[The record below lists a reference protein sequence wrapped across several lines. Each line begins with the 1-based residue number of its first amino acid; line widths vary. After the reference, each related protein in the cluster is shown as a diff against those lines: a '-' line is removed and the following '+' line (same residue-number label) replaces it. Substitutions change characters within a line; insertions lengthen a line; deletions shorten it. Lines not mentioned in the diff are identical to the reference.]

1 MAALVCVIMTC
12 NIRVR
17 EGLKISTVFH
27 SDSFV
32 DDDLDDTDGDD
43 LDDKSIPYIGVAP
56 VRLFDDNTNVMLI
69 IMMIM
74 ELKTVIMT
82 ILTLA

>member
-17 EGLKISTVFH
+17 EGLEISTVFH

-43 LDDKSIPYIGVAP
+43 LDDNNK
-56 VRLFDDNTNVMLI
+56 DI
-69 IMMIM
+69 IM
-74 ELKTVIMT
+74 KSNQF
-82 ILTLA
+82 LTLA